1 MERIFVVSF
10 NSESLPVE
18 LDGVSYLVDARQY
31 GRTTVPALREQRDTS
46 GEAGE
51 NALDTSGAWT
61 RSQTDWTYGAG
72 QTHFDLADSDRRRF
86 NTSVGVDVWTKGEIA
101 LLPITETGANT
112 PTFTTGDIITQRVVN
127 AAGTEYL
134 YVANGTSLYLSSNA
148 AAASP
153 TWTTITVGGT
163 TTSITSDG
171 TNVYLGFGGV
181 IVAEQ
186 SVIGSGSTSAFGS
199 LDPNL
204 IKIVAGR
211 VIAADDNAIYELD
224 AAGAKA
230 TSSLDYSLPLA
241 SSAWVDVD
249 AGPGGIY
256 AAANTEETGAVYHIG
271 VSSTDGTLTT
281 PTIAGELPRGERINA
296 ILVYG
301 PVLCLA
307 TNKGFR
313 TSLID
318 TNSNGITI
326 GPVIETGGEAYELE
340 ADGQFVWWGAGYG
353 NTFRADLTRFTD
365 TLVPAYASDL
375 ISAASASATDL
386 VKGVTRLN
394 NGGDPKLFLGVV
406 SGGAAVLQRES
417 RTAIKVASGTL
428 NVGEVSWSTVA
439 PKLLRSVTVRQDRA
453 QYTFSDPEV
462 TYRETG
468 TTYNQTGYWYRGN
481 PSSAFLGTLTFGATN
496 DANVTDTLTL
506 TSGVPA
512 DFTFTTQSSV
522 SYEFVLT
529 LTRDTGDTTKGP
541 IVGDWLTF
549 AIATPSRVDEIIL
562 PIVLRRQV
570 LTAHNSGAPATFNSG
585 AIFTTLRQRMES
597 GVTLDYTEGTRAE
610 KVTID
615 RISMSPDR
623 LSDDG
628 TWWEG
633 TLTVRLLTVPA

>member
-1 MERIFVVSF
+1 MSF
-10 NSESLPVE
+10 NAESLPVE

-61 RSQTDWTYGAG
+61 RSQTDWSYGAG

-86 NTSVGVDVWTKGEIA
+86 NTSVGVDVWTKGEA
-101 LLPITETGANT
+101 TLLPITETGANT
-112 PTFTTGDIITQRVVN
+112 PTFTTGDIITERVTN

-134 YVANGTSLYLSSNA
+134 YVANGTSLYLSSNP

-171 TNVYLGFGGV
+171 TNVYLGFDGV

-186 SVIGSGSTSAFGS
+186 SVIGSSSTSAFGS

-230 TSSLDYSLPLA
+230 SSSLDYSLPLA
-241 SSAWVDVD
+241 SSVWVDVD

-271 VSSTDGTLTT
+271 VSSTDGTLST
-281 PTIAGELPRGERINA
+281 PTIAGELPRGEKINA

-301 PVLCLA
+301 PVLCIA

-313 TSLID
+313 TALID

-340 ADGQFVWWGAGYG
+340 ADGQFVWWGSGYG

-394 NGGDPKLFLGVV
+394 NGGSPKLFLGVV

-417 RTAIKVASGTL
+417 RTGEKVASGTL
-428 NVGEVSWSTVA
+428 NMGEVSWSTVA

-453 QYTFSDPEV
+453 QYTFNEPKIEYGQSS
-462 TYRETG
+462 

-506 TSGVPA
+506 TSGVPS
-512 DFTFTTQSSV
+512 DFTFATQSSV
-522 SYEFVLT
+522 SYEFVIT
-529 LTRDTGDTTKGP
+529 MSRDGSDTTKGP

-549 AIATPSRVDEIIL
+549 AIATPYRVDEIIL

-570 LTAHNSGAPATFNSG
+570 LTSRNSGAPATFDSG
-585 AIFTTLRQRMES
+585 SIFSTLRQRMES
-597 GVTLDYTEGTRAE
+597 GVTLTYKEGTRSE
-610 KVTID
+610 NVTID

-628 TWWEG
+628 AWWEG
-633 TLTVRLLTVPA
+633 TLTVRLLTVPS

>member
-1 MERIFVVSF
+1 MSF
-10 NSESLPVE
+10 NAESLPVE

-86 NTSVGVDVWTKGEIA
+86 NTSVGVDVWTKGEA
-101 LLPITETGANT
+101 TLLPITETGANT
-112 PTFTTGDIITQRVVN
+112 PTFTTGDIITERVTN

-134 YVANGTSLYLSSNA
+134 YVANGTSLYLSSNP

-171 TNVYLGFGGV
+171 TNVYLGFDGV

-186 SVIGSGSTSAFGS
+186 SVIGSGTTSAFGS

-241 SSAWVDVD
+241 SSVWVDVD

-281 PTIAGELPRGERINA
+281 PTIAGELPRGEKINA

-301 PVLCLA
+301 PVLCIA

-313 TSLID
+313 TALID

-340 ADGQFVWWGAGYG
+340 ADGQFVWWGSGYG

-394 NGGDPKLFLGVV
+394 NGGSPKLFLGVV

-417 RTAIKVASGTL
+417 RTGEKVASGTL
-428 NVGEVSWSTVA
+428 NMGEVSWSTVA

-453 QYTFSDPEV
+453 QYTFNEPKIEYGQSS
-462 TYRETG
+462 

-481 PSSAFLGTLTFGATN
+481 PSPACLGTLTVGATN

-506 TSGVPA
+506 TSGVPS
-512 DFTFTTQSSV
+512 DFTFATQSSV
-522 SYEFVLT
+522 SYEFVIT
-529 LTRDTGDTTKGP
+529 MSRDGSDTTKGP
-541 IVGDWLTF
+541 IVGYWLTF

-570 LTAHNSGAPATFNSG
+570 LTSRNSGAPATFDSG
-585 AIFTTLRQRMES
+585 SIFSTLRQRMES
-597 GVTLDYTEGTRAE
+597 GVTLTYKEGTRSE
-610 KVTID
+610 NVTID
-615 RISMSPDR
+615 RISMPPDR

-628 TWWEG
+628 AWWEG
-633 TLTVRLLTVPA
+633 TLTVRLLTVPS

>member
-1 MERIFVVSF
+1 MSF
-10 NSESLPVE
+10 NAESLPVE

-61 RSQTDWTYGAG
+61 RSQTDWSYGAG

-86 NTSVGVDVWTKGEIA
+86 NTSVGVDVWTKGEA
-101 LLPITETGANT
+101 TLLPITETGANT
-112 PTFTTGDIITQRVVN
+112 PTFTTGDIITERVTN

-134 YVANGTSLYLSSNA
+134 YVANGTSLYLSSNP

-171 TNVYLGFGGV
+171 TNVYLGFDGV

-186 SVIGSGSTSAFGS
+186 SVIGSSSTSAFGS

-241 SSAWVDVD
+241 SSVWVDVD

-256 AAANTEETGAVYHIG
+256 AAANTEETGAIYHIG
-271 VSSTDGTLTT
+271 VSSTDGTLST
-281 PTIAGELPRGERINA
+281 PTIAGELPRGEKINA

-301 PVLCLA
+301 PVLCIA

-313 TSLID
+313 TALID
-318 TNSNGITI
+318 TNSNGVTI

-340 ADGQFVWWGAGYG
+340 ADGQFVWWGSGYG

-375 ISAASASATDL
+375 ISAASASAADL

-394 NGGDPKLFLGVV
+394 NGGSPKLFLGVV

-417 RTAIKVASGTL
+417 RTGVKVASGTL
-428 NVGEVSWSTVA
+428 NIGECSWSTVA

-453 QYTFSDPEV
+453 QYTFGEV
-462 TYRETG
+462 DYRATGIDYRHSTYE
-468 TTYNQTGYWYRGN
+468 YRGD
-481 PSSAFLGTLTFGATN
+481 PLSSFLGTLTFAATN

-512 DFTFTTQSSV
+512 DFTFATQSSV
-522 SYEFVLT
+522 SYEFVIT
-529 LTRDTGDTTKGP
+529 LTRDGSDTTKGP

-570 LTAHNSGAPATFNSG
+570 LTSRNSGAPATFDSG
-585 AIFTTLRQRMES
+585 SIFSTLRQRMES
-597 GVTLDYTEGTRAE
+597 GVTLTYKEGTRSE
-610 KVTID
+610 NVTID

-628 TWWEG
+628 AWWEG
-633 TLTVRLLTVPA
+633 TLTVRLLTVPS

>member
-1 MERIFVVSF
+1 MSF
-10 NSESLPVE
+10 NAESLPVE

-61 RSQTDWTYGAG
+61 RSQTDWSYGAG

-86 NTSVGVDVWTKGEIA
+86 NTSVGVDVWTKGEA
-101 LLPITETGANT
+101 TLLPITETGANT
-112 PTFTTGDIITQRVVN
+112 PTFTTGDIITERVTN

-134 YVANGTSLYLSSNA
+134 YVANGTSLYLSSNP

-186 SVIGSGSTSAFGS
+186 SVIGSSSTSAFGS

-230 TSSLDYSLPLA
+230 TSSLDYSLPWA
-241 SSAWVDVD
+241 SSVWVDVD

-281 PTIAGELPRGERINA
+281 PTIAGELPRGEKINA

-301 PVLCLA
+301 PVLCIA

-313 TSLID
+313 TALID
-318 TNSNGITI
+318 TNSNGVTI

-340 ADGQFVWWGAGYG
+340 ADGQFVWWGSGYG

-394 NGGDPKLFLGVV
+394 NGGSPKLFLGVV

-417 RTAIKVASGTL
+417 RTGEIVASGTL
-428 NVGEVSWSTVA
+428 NMGEVSWSTVA

-453 QYTFSDPEV
+453 QYTFNEPKIEYGQSS
-462 TYRETG
+462 

-506 TSGVPA
+506 TSGVPS
-512 DFTFTTQSSV
+512 DFTFATQSSV
-522 SYEFVLT
+522 SYEFVIT
-529 LTRDTGDTTKGP
+529 LTRDGSDTTKGP

-570 LTAHNSGAPATFNSG
+570 LTSRNSGAPATFDSG
-585 AIFTTLRQRMES
+585 SIFSTLRQRMES
-597 GVTLDYTEGTRAE
+597 GVTLTYKEGTRSE
-610 KVTID
+610 NVTID

-628 TWWEG
+628 AWWEG
-633 TLTVRLLTVPA
+633 TLTVRLLTVPS

>member
-1 MERIFVVSF
+1 MSF
-10 NSESLPVE
+10 NAESLPVE

-61 RSQTDWTYGAG
+61 RSQTDWSYGAG

-86 NTSVGVDVWTKGEIA
+86 NTSVGVDVWTKGEA
-101 LLPITETGANT
+101 TLLPITETGANT
-112 PTFTTGDIITQRVVN
+112 PTFTTGDIITERVTN

-134 YVANGTSLYLSSNA
+134 YVANGTSLYLSSNP

-171 TNVYLGFGGV
+171 TNVYLGFDGV

-186 SVIGSGSTSAFGS
+186 SVIGSSSTSAFGS

-241 SSAWVDVD
+241 SSVWVDVD

-281 PTIAGELPRGERINA
+281 PTIAGELPRGEKINA

-301 PVLCLA
+301 PVLCIA

-313 TSLID
+313 TALID
-318 TNSNGITI
+318 TNSNGVTI

-340 ADGQFVWWGAGYG
+340 ADGQFVWWGSGYG

-375 ISAASASATDL
+375 ISAASASAADL

-394 NGGDPKLFLGVV
+394 NGGSPKLFLGVV

-417 RTAIKVASGTL
+417 RTGVKVASGTL
-428 NVGEVSWSTVA
+428 NIGECSWSTVA

-453 QYTFSDPEV
+453 QYTFGEV
-462 TYRETG
+462 DYRATGIDYRHSTYE
-468 TTYNQTGYWYRGN
+468 YRGD
-481 PSSAFLGTLTFGATN
+481 PLSSFLGTLTFAATN

-512 DFTFTTQSSV
+512 DFTFATQSSV
-522 SYEFVLT
+522 SYEFVIT
-529 LTRDTGDTTKGP
+529 LTRDGSDTTKGP

-570 LTAHNSGAPATFNSG
+570 LTSRNSGAPATFDSG
-585 AIFTTLRQRMES
+585 SIFSTLRQRMES
-597 GVTLDYTEGTRAE
+597 GVTLTYKEGTRSE
-610 KVTID
+610 NVTID

-628 TWWEG
+628 AWWEG
-633 TLTVRLLTVPA
+633 TLTVRLLTVPS

>member
-1 MERIFVVSF
+1 MERVHVVSF
-10 NSESLPVE
+10 NAESLPVE
-18 LDGVSYLVDARQY
+18 LDGVSYLVDPRQY

-61 RSQTDWTYGAG
+61 RSQTDWSYGAG

-86 NTSVGVDVWTKGEIA
+86 NTSVGVDVWTKGEA
-101 LLPITETGANT
+101 SLLPITETGANT
-112 PTFTTGDIITQRVVN
+112 PTFTTGDIITERVTN

-134 YVANGTSLYLSSNA
+134 YVANGTSLYLSSNP

-171 TNVYLGFGGV
+171 TNVYLGFDGV

-186 SVIGSGSTSAFGS
+186 SVIGSSSTSAFGS

-230 TSSLDYSLPLA
+230 SSSLDYSLPLA
-241 SSAWVDVD
+241 SSVWVDVD

-256 AAANTEETGAVYHIG
+256 AAANTEETGAIYHIG
-271 VSSTDGTLTT
+271 VSSTDGTLST
-281 PTIAGELPRGERINA
+281 PTIAGELPRGEKINA

-301 PVLCLA
+301 PVLCIA
-307 TNKGFR
+307 STKGFR
-313 TSLID
+313 TALID

-340 ADGQFVWWGAGYG
+340 ADGQFVWWGSGYG

-375 ISAASASATDL
+375 VSAESATAADL

-417 RTAIKVASGTL
+417 RTGEKVASGTL
-428 NVGEVSWSTVA
+428 NMGEVSWSTVA
-439 PKLLRSVTVRQDRA
+439 PKLLRSVTVRQDRT
-453 QYTFSDPEV
+453 QYTFNEPKIEYGQSS
-462 TYRETG
+462 

-512 DFTFTTQSSV
+512 DFTFTTESSV
-522 SYEFVLT
+522 SYEFVIT
-529 LTRDTGDTTKGP
+529 LTRDGSDTTKGP

-570 LTAHNSGAPATFNSG
+570 LTSRNSGAPATFDSG
-585 AIFTTLRQRMES
+585 SIFSTLRQRMES
-597 GVTLDYTEGTRAE
+597 GVTLTYKEGTRSE
-610 KVTID
+610 NVTID

-628 TWWEG
+628 AWWEG
-633 TLTVRLLTVPA
+633 TLTVRLLTVPS